1 MAKRPPLPVVPEFAK
16 SDPSMWEAI
25 YADPSVPLDRAV
37 IRQIINDQR
46 RLSRRWLYPIARVF
60 SRVVVGVVSVVKRV
74 LPFRWMP
81 LRVMDALCVWFLRH
95 FVSPS
100 AVDLLIRHFVVET
113 NLVNFI
119 IRNTPV
125 DMAPVTLRPTALSG
139 LGDSAVVEHD
149 VNVYDVLIAL
159 DTVRVTERAE
169 LDFQQLDIPRLDA
182 ERHVRR
188 LIRLDIQTALCFMN
202 IPFSMALTVEEYR
215 RAVHS
220 MKFDDSFL
228 EILTT
233 ITGDDTFRAWKVGAL
248 SLWMDSNVD
257 VPQMVYRHALVC
269 EYAHAH
275 LVKLAGG
282 EYPRDTPATFD

>member
-1 MAKRPPLPVVPEFAK
+1 MREFVK

-25 YADPSVPLDRAV
+25 YSDPSVPLDRAV
-37 IRQIINDQR
+37 VRQIINDQR
-46 RLSRRWLYPIARVF
+46 RLSRRWLYPVARVF
-60 SRVVVGVVSVVKRV
+60 SRFVVAIVSIAKRV

-81 LRVMDALCVWFLRH
+81 LPVMDALCVWFLRH

-159 DTVRVTERAE
+159 DKVRVTERAE
-169 LDFQQLDIPRLDA
+169 LNFEQLDIPRLDA
-182 ERHVRR
+182 ERQVRR
-188 LIRLDIQTALCFMN
+188 VIRLDIQTALCFMN

-257 VPQMVYRHALVC
+257 VPQMVYRHALIC
-269 EYAHAH
+269 EYAHAQ

-282 EYPRDTPATFD
+282 EYPRDTPAAFD